1 MREGFISKINML
13 LPKLEIGSIVLVL
26 AGFLLHYFGNP
37 AGNTALMIGMSMLA
51 GVFYLN
57 AFTPLPAATEQED
70 PAEIKSEKPK
80 GLLNFFITIVWKVIH
95 ISSSIGVIGL
105 LFYFLKLPG
114 YGLQLLIAAVAL
126 GVSLFISIV
135 MIAVN
140 NKNLEILKTALLK
153 STFLLLLSLYILYNS
168 WPLPQYPPS

>member
-26 AGFLLHYFGNP
+26 AGFLLLYFGNP
-37 AGNTALMIGMSMLA
+37 SGKTVLMIGMSMLA

-57 AFTPLPAATEQED
+57 AFTPLPAATGQED

-80 GLLNFFITIVWKVIH
+80 GFLNFFITIVWKVIH
-95 ISSSIGVIGL
+95 ISSAIGVIGL

-114 YGLQLLIAAVAL
+114 YGVQLLIAAVTL

-135 MIAVN
+135 MIAMN

-153 STFLLLLSLYILYNS
+153 STFLLLLSLYILYNN

>member
-1 MREGFISKINML
+1 MREG
-13 LPKLEIGSIVLVL
+13 
-26 AGFLLHYFGNP
+26 
-37 AGNTALMIGMSMLA
+37 
-51 GVFYLN
+51 
-57 AFTPLPAATEQED
+57 
-70 PAEIKSEKPK
+70 
-80 GLLNFFITIVWKVIH
+80 
-95 ISSSIGVIGL
+95 
-105 LFYFLKLPG
+105 
-114 YGLQLLIAAVAL
+114 AVAL